1 MTGLNS
7 LPLLPGPEGSLG
19 VSAARGV
26 DTACVRGTKGQ
37 HWAGHTSGCP
47 DPEERLLELAPF
59 ASLQSGRPN
68 ETPLDQAR
76 PMWGHGRTLHGH
88 TMPPPAQPTGRA
100 RWGHSAGL
108 KRTQEAL
115 GQHGNRT

>member
-1 MTGLNS
+1 MNS